1 MRRRIPIDLDRVRE
15 MCAAGATQSDIANE
29 FRCSVS
35 TVRNYLRDHGLVA
48 GMGDCSARRDPTPE
62 EIAER
67 AAAIRRRN
75 EEAYRR
81 EDWETTRL
89 RLWRDGILQET

>member
-1 MRRRIPIDLDRVRE
+1 MRRRIPIDLERVRQ

-29 FRCSVS
+29 FRCSVG
-35 TVRNYLRDHGLVA
+35 TVRSYLREQGLVA
-48 GMGDCSARRDPTPE
+48 GMGDCSPRIDPTPD
-62 EIAER
+62 EIAKR

-75 EEAYRR
+75 DEAYRR